1 MFGRM
6 HTEPPPAVEGYPDR
20 LSYEPGDQV
29 HLHLGATVTGLSGRA
44 RPAPTARACRVEV
57 RRAPNGAV
65 LRRWDTTVEPATIP
79 ADAAAGGARW
89 APSLS
94 FPIEDDWVPG
104 WYELRLSSTDD
115 TSAEGARTVR
125 HAGFCVRARTGQPT
139 SPVLLVLS
147 TSTWNAYND
156 WGGPNLYTGGVRVS
170 FRRPFAR
177 GLLDRPEP
185 ARHRNATE
193 VPDVEGA
200 RWAAHFRAEQIC
212 SWSACAGWP
221 TWEEPLVAWA
231 ERSGYRL
238 DYAVST
244 DLEERPEILD
254 GHRLYLSVGHD
265 EYWSGPMRD
274 AVEGFVA
281 SGGNAVF
288 LSGNTSFWQVRF
300 DPADPAGAEP
310 GDRHVM
316 VGFKG
321 TARRDDP
328 LARTDPA
335 RMTGMWSDPRIG
347 RSEHAL
353 TGVSF
358 TRGGYARIAGATPS
372 GQRGYT
378 VWQPRHWVFD
388 GTDLRYGDLLG
399 ARHGVVGYECD
410 GCELTLHNGL
420 PVPTHADG
428 CPEGFEVLASAPA
441 RLWSVDHATGEND
454 YPEGLR
460 AMRPR
465 GELQD
470 VAKVLFGD
478 DSTETVAR
486 IAHGSAVL
494 GTFAVPGGG
503 TVVTTGCTDWAYGLE
518 GEDPTVERITRNLLD
533 RLST

>member
-1 MFGRM
+1 M
-6 HTEPPPAVEGYPDR
+6 TSEPAPAVEGYSDR
-20 LSYEPGDQV
+20 LSYVPGDQV
-29 HLHLGATVTGLSGRA
+29 QLHLGATVARLSGRV
-44 RPAPTARACRVEV
+44 RPAESPLTCTVDIARAPGGPAVATTQV
-57 RRAPNGAV
+57 AVAPG
-65 LRRWDTTVEPATIP
+65 TVPD
-79 ADAAAGGARW
+79 DAAAAGAGW
-89 APSLS
+89 ARSWS
-94 FPIEDDWVPG
+94 VRVGEDWIPG
-104 WYELRLSSTDD
+104 WYEVRLRTTREDGSIAL
-115 TSAEGARTVR
+115 R
-125 HAGFCVRARTGQPT
+125 HAGFCVRAPADRPT
-139 SPVLLVLS
+139 SPILLVLS

-177 GLLDRPEP
+177 GLLDRPDP
-185 ARHRNATE
+185 ARHRNAAE
-193 VPDVEGA
+193 VPDVDGA
-200 RWAAHFRAEQIC
+200 IWAAHFRAEGIC
-212 SWSACAGWP
+212 SWSACSGWP
-221 TWEEPLVAWA
+221 TWEALFVEWA
-231 ERSGYRL
+231 ERAGYRF

-281 SGGNAVF
+281 AGGNAVF
-288 LSGNTSFWQVRF
+288 LSGNTSFWQVRY
-300 DPADPAGAEP
+300 EP
-310 GDRHVM
+310 GPEAVDPSDRHVM
-316 VGFKG
+316 VGYKG

-328 LARTDPA
+328 LARTEPG

-347 RSEHAL
+347 RSEHSL

-358 TRGGYARIAGATPS
+358 TRGGYARIAGATPA

-378 VWQPRHWVFD
+378 VWQPRHWMFE
-388 GTDLRYGDLLG
+388 GTDLRYGDLVG

-410 GCELTLHNGL
+410 GCELTLRNGL

-428 CPEGFEVLASAPA
+428 CPAGFEVLATAPA

-454 YPEGLR
+454 YPVGLR
-460 AMRPR
+460 PMRPR

-494 GTFAVPGGG
+494 GTFEAPGGG
-503 TVVTTGCTDWAYGLE
+503 TVVTTGCTDWAYGLA
-518 GEDPTVERITRNLLD
+518 GDDPAVERITRNLLD
-533 RLST
+533 RLSG